1 VNFDCQHIGVQ
12 CWVCKILFYR
22 VGNEVSGLKEIKK
35 TSTFSSDIKNVECKN
50 VSISLPCDLSREL
63 TKTAFKN
70 KRKGVDPKSV
80 SAIVRQ
86 ALEAVGYKTN

>member
-1 VNFDCQHIGVQ
+1 MNFDCQHIGVR
-12 CWVCKILFYR
+12 CCACKILFYR

-35 TSTFSSDIKNVECKN
+35 TSVSSSDKNVECKN

-86 ALEAVGYKTN
+86 ALEAVGYKAN